1 MTVDE
6 PAVN

>member
-6 PAVN
+6 QE